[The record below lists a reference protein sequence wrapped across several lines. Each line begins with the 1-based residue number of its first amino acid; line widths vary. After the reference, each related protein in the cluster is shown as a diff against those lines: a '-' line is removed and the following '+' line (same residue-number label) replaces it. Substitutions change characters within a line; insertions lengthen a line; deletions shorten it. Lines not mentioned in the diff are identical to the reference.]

1 MAISIRKLAKAK
13 GLRQREL
20 AEILQTDQSV
30 VSLIVN
36 GHRRLTEDHIE
47 LLRQRFG
54 DEELAKYEVQDEE
67 VKRMQADMTLYPTEL
82 VEEVEERV
90 RQQMTHPKQEDLEV
104 IEAEEVEL
112 KVTPILT
119 PDIINQP
126 GVDLKEGIEQGTLP
140 VITKPTQDIVPDG
153 VVKVYLENDEM
164 APDIEANDP
173 VLIRWMEA
181 VDAVIPGRMYF
192 VDLYRGA
199 VVRWLFPQ
207 QDGTLLLRSKNAPD
221 MIVSMDSVRSISE
234 VVSIWKRPKCMPAE
248 HHTMY
253 EELRRRDDQMDELL
267 AQHSRLIGIIEKK

>member
-1 MAISIRKLAKAK
+1 M
-13 GLRQREL
+13 
-20 AEILQTDQSV
+20 ILLKRLLKEKRMKQKDFAQLLGVDETT
-30 VSLIVN
+30 VSLISN
-36 GHRRLTEDHIE
+36 GFRPMPDEMRRALDEM
-47 LLRQRFG
+47 FG
-54 DEELAKYEVQDEE
+54 ADFVAKYEVQKFTE
-67 VKRMQADMTLYPTEL
+67 PTQVSATILPSEI

-90 RQQMTHPKQEDLEV
+90 RQQMGIPKREDIEV

-126 GVDLKEGIEQGTLP
+126 GVDIKEGIEQGTLP
-140 VITKPTQDIVPDG
+140 VITKPTQDIVPEG

-173 VLIRWMEA
+173 VLIRWMDTI
-181 VDAVIPGRMYF
+181 DAVIPGRMYF

-221 MIVSMDSVRSISE
+221 MIVAMDSVKSISE

-248 HHTMY
+248 HHSMY

>member
-1 MAISIRKLAKAK
+1 M
-13 GLRQREL
+13 
-20 AEILQTDQSV
+20 ILLKRLLKEKRMKQKEFAQLLGVDETT
-30 VSLIVN
+30 VSLISN
-36 GHRRLTEDHIE
+36 GFRPMPDEMRRALDEM
-47 LLRQRFG
+47 FG
-54 DEELAKYEVQDEE
+54 ADFVAKYEVQRFTE
-67 VKRMQADMTLYPTEL
+67 PTQVSATILPSEL

-90 RQQMTHPKQEDLEV
+90 RQQISHPKREDIEV

-126 GVDLKEGIEQGTLP
+126 GVDIKEGIEQGTLP
-140 VITKPTQDIVPDG
+140 VITKPTQDIVPEG

-173 VLIRWMEA
+173 VLIRWMDTI
-181 VDAVIPGRMYF
+181 DAVIPGRMYF

-221 MIVSMDSVRSISE
+221 MIVSMDSVKSISE

-248 HHTMY
+248 HHTIY

-267 AQHSRLIGIIEKK
+267 AQHGRLIGIIEKK

>member
-1 MAISIRKLAKAK
+1 M
-13 GLRQREL
+13 
-20 AEILQTDQSV
+20 ILLKRLLKEKRMKQKDFAQLLGVDETT
-30 VSLIVN
+30 VSLISN
-36 GHRRLTEDHIE
+36 GFRPMPDEMRRALDEM
-47 LLRQRFG
+47 FG
-54 DEELAKYEVQDEE
+54 ADFVAKYEVQKFTE
-67 VKRMQADMTLYPTEL
+67 PTQVSATILPSEI

-221 MIVSMDSVRSISE
+221 MIVAMDSVKSISE

>member
-1 MAISIRKLAKAK
+1 M
-13 GLRQREL
+13 
-20 AEILQTDQSV
+20 ILQKRLLKEKRMKQKDFAQLLGVDETT
-30 VSLIVN
+30 VSLISN
-36 GHRRLTEDHIE
+36 GFRPMPDEMRRALDEM
-47 LLRQRFG
+47 FG
-54 DEELAKYEVQDEE
+54 ADFVAKYEVQKFTE
-67 VKRMQADMTLYPTEL
+67 PTQVSATILPSEI

-90 RQQMTHPKQEDLEV
+90 RQQMGIPKREDIEV

-126 GVDLKEGIEQGTLP
+126 GVDIKEGIEQGTLP
-140 VITKPTQDIVPDG
+140 VITKPTQDIVPEG

-173 VLIRWMEA
+173 VLIRWMDTI
-181 VDAVIPGRMYF
+181 DAVIPGRMYF

-221 MIVSMDSVRSISE
+221 MIVAMDSVKSISE
-234 VVSIWKRPKCMPAE
+234 VVSIWKRPKCMPTE

-267 AQHSRLIGIIEKK
+267 AQHGRLIGIIEKK

>member
-1 MAISIRKLAKAK
+1 M
-13 GLRQREL
+13 
-20 AEILQTDQSV
+20 ILLKRLLKEKRMKQKEFAQLLGVDETT
-30 VSLIVN
+30 VSLISN
-36 GHRRLTEDHIE
+36 GFRPMPDEMRRALDEM
-47 LLRQRFG
+47 FG
-54 DEELAKYEVQDEE
+54 ADFVAKYEVQKFTE
-67 VKRMQADMTLYPTEL
+67 PTQVAATILPSEI

-90 RQQMTHPKQEDLEV
+90 RQQMGIPKREDIET

-140 VITKPTQDIVPDG
+140 VITKPTQDIVPEG

-173 VLIRWMEA
+173 VLIRWMDA

-221 MIVSMDSVRSISE
+221 MIVAMDSVRSISE

>member
-1 MAISIRKLAKAK
+1 M
-13 GLRQREL
+13 
-20 AEILQTDQSV
+20 ILLKRLLKEKRMKQKDFAQLLGVDETT
-30 VSLIVN
+30 VSLISN
-36 GHRRLTEDHIE
+36 GFRPMPDEMRRALDEM
-47 LLRQRFG
+47 FG
-54 DEELAKYEVQDEE
+54 ADFVAKYEVQKFTE
-67 VKRMQADMTLYPTEL
+67 PTQVSATILPSEI

-90 RQQMTHPKQEDLEV
+90 RQQMGIPKREDIEV

-126 GVDLKEGIEQGTLP
+126 GVDIKEGIEQGTLP
-140 VITKPTQDIVPDG
+140 VITKPTQDIVPEG

-173 VLIRWMEA
+173 VLIRWMDA

-221 MIVSMDSVRSISE
+221 MIVAMDSVKSISE
-234 VVSIWKRPKCMPAE
+234 VVSIWKRPKCMPTE
-248 HHTMY
+248 HHTIY

-267 AQHSRLIGIIEKK
+267 AQHGRLIGIIEKK

>member
-1 MAISIRKLAKAK
+1 M
-13 GLRQREL
+13 
-20 AEILQTDQSV
+20 ILLKRLLKEKRMKQKDFAQLLGVDETT
-30 VSLIVN
+30 VSLISN
-36 GHRRLTEDHIE
+36 GFRPMPDEMRRALDEM
-47 LLRQRFG
+47 FG
-54 DEELAKYEVQDEE
+54 ADFVAKYEVQKFTE
-67 VKRMQADMTLYPTEL
+67 PTQVSATILPSEI

-90 RQQMTHPKQEDLEV
+90 RQQMGIPKREDIEV

-126 GVDLKEGIEQGTLP
+126 GVDIKEGIEQGTLP
-140 VITKPTQDIVPDG
+140 VITKPTQDIVPEG

-173 VLIRWMEA
+173 VLIRWMDTI
-181 VDAVIPGRMYF
+181 DAVIPGRMYF

-221 MIVSMDSVRSISE
+221 MIVAMDSVKSISE
-234 VVSIWKRPKCMPAE
+234 VVSIWKRPKCMPTE

-267 AQHSRLIGIIEKK
+267 AQHGRLIGIIEKK

>member
-1 MAISIRKLAKAK
+1 M
-13 GLRQREL
+13 
-20 AEILQTDQSV
+20 ILLKRLLKEKRMKQKEFAQLLGVDETT
-30 VSLIVN
+30 VSLISN
-36 GHRRLTEDHIE
+36 GFRPMPDEMRRALDEM
-47 LLRQRFG
+47 FG
-54 DEELAKYEVQDEE
+54 ADFVAKYEVQKFTE
-67 VKRMQADMTLYPTEL
+67 PTQVAATILPSEI

-90 RQQMTHPKQEDLEV
+90 RQQMGIPKREDIET

-140 VITKPTQDIVPDG
+140 VITKPTQDIVPEG

-173 VLIRWMEA
+173 VLIRWMDA

-221 MIVSMDSVRSISE
+221 MIVAMDSVRSISE

-248 HHTMY
+248 HHTIY

-267 AQHSRLIGIIEKK
+267 AQHGRLIGIIEKK